1 MKSKLGMKGKM
12 LMVSL
17 LPFILVML
25 VLNVVLYVRLKS
37 LVAASELTQ
46 LVVGLDVV
54 MVVLMIVVAVIV
66 ILVVNSMVRSV
77 NRLVSIMVY
86 MIKGDLT
93 QSVQEVDLNRSDE
106 LGMFAKGVDKIRQS
120 LVDVVGK
127 IHSTTDILLNTSEQL
142 DRMTEHTGS
151 AADEVANAMSEM
163 SSGATAQAADTQK
176 VNREIDAMSR
186 KIEQTNT
193 EVELLNENSAQMK
206 AAGEQGIS
214 VVENLEKI
222 SEKVK
227 SEIAV
232 IHEQTNVT
240 NESAQKIRQATEL
253 IASIASETNLLSLN
267 ASIEAARAGESGR
280 GFAVVADQIKTLSE
294 QSNASVISI
303 EEIISDLL
311 EDSENAV
318 ATMERVNDII
328 DRQNQEVGKTKQ
340 AFTVV
345 NDGLVQSAVEVDRI
359 AENTNTLEQSTDVVV
374 DAMTN
379 LSSVAEVNA
388 TTTESTAA
396 ATEELTAT
404 IGEIAEQAAQLHT
417 LADSLKEDMSMFRL
431 A

>member
-214 VVENLEKI
+214 VVENLEQI